1 MLHNKQN
8 SNDVEKENDAYAFA
22 RHYRDHLP
30 EFLTF
35 ICDSDFSVR
44 LDYKESWDFIQ
55 QELHSLERYSNL
67 GLCFEPFRLMNY
79 RGYEGSIEFSEADG
93 IYFGKVQNV
102 DSLLSYEGATQ
113 DELLDDFHK
122 AVDDYLALCE
132 ADHKQ
137 PETPH

>member
-1 MLHNKQN
+1 
-8 SNDVEKENDAYAFA
+8 
-22 RHYRDHLP
+22 
-30 EFLTF
+30 
-35 ICDSDFSVR
+35 
-44 LDYKESWDFIQ
+44 
-55 QELHSLERYSNL
+55 
-67 GLCFEPFRLMNY
+67 MNY

-102 DSLLSYEGATQ
+102 DSLISYEGATQ